1 VTVAGRGTVFVCEY
15 VVRTMRVTQLGS
27 GGNFPIPMPT
37 CGCRVCTEA
46 REEGGRYVRR
56 GNATFVH
63 DVDALVDTPELI
75 GPMLDN
81 VGIDRVEYVFLTHFH
96 GDHVNGLSV
105 VQSLGRP
112 DLPLDTWANAD
123 PPTLV
128 MSESTRRAIERS
140 QPYRLKYDGVFV
152 ETEVLDDGESMDLG
166 ETTVTNL
173 EVPMAP
179 DGDQRMSNFLF
190 EGDAKLLVS
199 PDETKYLNLYRVPSD
214 LDCWIK
220 ECGLFREDP
229 DGNQLFTD
237 SLWAEERE
245 TEITFERTVEQ
256 VEEVRPERTIL
267 TELEEVYRRSYDDY
281 LELEGRYDRLG
292 ITFGYDGLTVDL

>member
-1 VTVAGRGTVFVCEY
+1 
-15 VVRTMRVTQLGS
+15 MRVTQLGS

-63 DVDALVDTPELI
+63 DDHALIDTPEQV
-75 GPMLDN
+75 GPMLNDA
-81 VGIDRVEYVFLTHFH
+81 GIDRVEYVFLTHFH

-105 VQSLGRP
+105 VQALGRP
-112 DLPLDTWANAD
+112 EFPLDGWANAD

-128 MSESTRRAIERS
+128 MSEATRRAIERS

-152 ETEVLDDGESMDLG
+152 ETRVLDDGESMDLG

-229 DGNQLFTD
+229 DGDPLFAD

-267 TELEEVYRRSYDDY
+267 TELEEIYGRSYDDY
-281 LELEGRYDRLG
+281 LALEERYDRLG

>member
-1 VTVAGRGTVFVCEY
+1 MCRQRNQPFSFHPVGLKSYSNTVGKQILPILVSVKIAPLRPGFPFPVVILVRHFPDKRGQKCSP
-15 VVRTMRVTQLGS
+15 RL
-27 GGNFPIPMPT
+27 
-37 CGCRVCTEA
+37 
-46 REEGGRYVRR
+46 
-56 GNATFVH
+56 
-63 DVDALVDTPELI
+63 
-75 GPMLDN
+75 
-81 VGIDRVEYVFLTHFH
+81 VFLEVF
-96 GDHVNGLSV
+96 L
-105 VQSLGRP
+105 QALGRP
-112 DLPLDTWANAD
+112 EFPLDTWANVD

-128 MSESTRRAIERS
+128 MSEATRRAIERS

-152 ETEVLDDGESMDLG
+152 DVEILDDGESMALG

-220 ECGLFREDP
+220 ECGMFKEAP
-229 DGNQLFTD
+229 DGSTMFTD
-237 SLWAEERE
+237 SLWAEEKE

-267 TELEEVYRRSYDDY
+267 TELEEVYGRSYDDY
-281 LELEGRYDRLG
+281 LELEERYDRLG
-292 ITFGYDGLTVDL
+292 IAFGYDGMTVDL